1 MTTKNDAAVDNCDE
15 KKTDG
20 ENKENS
26 PPHSSKSLA
35 QETKPHPA
43 HSFQWSWA
51 SMKPTSSTCN
61 KAGTVED
68 VLKRNANFRKIA
80 EGKKDKELV
89 LIRKGNA
96 ISSHFPCS
104 LIGNE
109 HLTVKFVKAV
119 AQPKKTA
126 SGSHRKGPSSKHVMF
141 HVLTN
146 GGKNIVKILQ
156 NPALKLVTQGIS
168 VYAYKGEKLKQAL
181 KRDGRFHTKIFKKN
195 CALCDQSSHVNTDK
209 DNLVD
214 DLNGKTFQ
222 IILRNN
228 SSAPESQPESLDDA
242 FTTPSGSQNSDSGGN
257 QEPSQQSTTTE
268 SDNDKK
274 KMESKL
280 SGNEEPEKPVRE
292 IPDSKKMR
300 DRLCSQFSAEV
311 KRVKT
316 QPKLS
321 RIQNLFR
328 KEFGQNA
335 QLCREV
341 KMTKKL
347 MDLSNSVCQVRI
359 NGSAAGSGF
368 LFFGSFVLTN
378 AHVIRSVYESRRQL
392 GAKVTVHFSFEC
404 LEKTEGEEIEVEEVV
419 GYEYVPDVSGRDW
432 ALLKISANQTLP
444 AGLLTYFGLLPQN
457 GGICII
463 GHPGDGV
470 KKTDPCLIVASENRL
485 QVVERHYNENQE
497 NIQLITSK
505 FFDGVAISVKQNVN
519 VLTYKS
525 CFYEGSS
532 GSPVFDMHCNVVAM
546 HTGGY
551 LYEDKTRSVIEY
563 GHPLSAILERIFSQ
577 IAETKRTDVMDEYHK
592 CTYAEKHNRR
602 DSDIVLKRSSVND
615 NEISNT
621 TSELVS
627 VKKEPVPME
636 ID

>member
-20 ENKENS
+20 EKKEN
-26 PPHSSKSLA
+26 SSKSLA

-43 HSFQWSWA
+43 HSFQWSLP
-51 SMKPTSSTCN
+51 SKEPTLSTCN

-68 VLKRNANFRKIA
+68 VLKRSANFRTIA

-109 HLTVKFVKAV
+109 HLTVKYVKPV

-126 SGSHRKGPSSKHVMF
+126 SGSHRKGPSSELVMF

-156 NPALKLVTQGIS
+156 NPALRSVTQGIS

-195 CALCDQSSHVNTDK
+195 CALCDQSSHVNTDM

-214 DLNGKTFQ
+214 DLDGKTFQ

-242 FTTPSGSQNSDSGGN
+242 STMPSGSQNSDSGGN

-274 KMESKL
+274 PKMESKL
-280 SGNEEPEKPVRE
+280 SGNEEPEKSVRE
-292 IPDSKKMR
+292 IPDSKMMR
-300 DRLCSQFSAEV
+300 DRLYSQFSAAV

-328 KEFGQNA
+328 KEFGQND

-341 KMTKKL
+341 KMMKKL
-347 MDLSNSVCQVRI
+347 MQLSNSVCQVRI

-378 AHVIRSVYESRRQL
+378 AHVIKSVYESRRQL
-392 GAKVTVHFSFEC
+392 DAKVTVHFSFEC
-404 LEKTEGEEIEVEEVV
+404 LKTVREEIEVEEVV
-419 GYEYVPDVSGRDW
+419 GYEYARDVSSRDW
-432 ALLKISANQTLP
+432 ALLKIRANQTLP
-444 AGLLTYFGLLPQN
+444 AGLLTYFGSLPQN

-463 GHPGDGV
+463 GHPGGGV
-470 KKTDPCLIVASENRL
+470 KKIDPCLIVTSENCL

-505 FFDGVAISVKQNVN
+505 FFDGVAISVQQNVN
-519 VLTYKS
+519 VLTYES

-532 GSPVFDMHCNVVAM
+532 GSPVFDKHCNVVAM

-563 GHPLSAILERIFSQ
+563 GQPLSAILEHILIQ
-577 IAETKRTDVMDEYHK
+577 IAATKRTDVMDEYHK
-592 CTYAEKHNRR
+592 CTYAEQHNRT
-602 DSDIVLKRSSVND
+602 DSFIALGWSSVND
-615 NEISNT
+615 NEILNM